1 MWRKGNSPTLLVGME
16 IGTVTMKNSVEIPQ
30 KIKSIIPY
38 DAVIQLWGVY
48 PKNKKT
54 LILKDIYTSMFNT
67 TLFT

>member
-1 MWRKGNSPTLLVGME
+1 ME